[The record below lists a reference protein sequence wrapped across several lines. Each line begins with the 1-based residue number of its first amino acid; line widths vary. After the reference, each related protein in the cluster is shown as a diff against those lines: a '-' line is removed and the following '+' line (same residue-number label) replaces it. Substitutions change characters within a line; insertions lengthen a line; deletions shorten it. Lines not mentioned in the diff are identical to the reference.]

1 MMILLFLNVKLLR
14 FQIKK
19 VLILFKINHFSKL
32 TNKLSKYKKYAKQ
45 TLTLN
50 VSLVATV
57 WAYFSL
63 LNQPNKSF
71 M

>member
-57 WAYFSL
+57 
-63 LNQPNKSF
+63 
-71 M
+71 